1 MLARARLW
9 PDDVSHHHGQQ
20 NLTSSWLKGKLYSKW
35 CLHLLLFHSSISPP
49 LSCKSSET
57 PSGTKDDDLRRNST
71 WSRQTVAEQAAE
83 RCQGNFVKDGKWIK
97 WHYVSQTASKYQ
109 YSYSVVPFFAYT
121 WYTWLS
127 RRVCSLLVIVGYR
140 DEKWRWLMSNSHPF
154 LCRYVWDPEIFFFSN
169 YLPVRFKSKNYY
181 LLTYLLHGAESFLSS

>member
-1 MLARARLW
+1 M
-9 PDDVSHHHGQQ
+9 SQHHGQQ
-20 NLTSSWLKGKLYSKW
+20 NLTSSWLKSKLYSKW

-71 WSRQTVAEQAAE
+71 WSRQTVDEQAAE

-121 WYTWLS
+121 WYTSLS
-127 RRVCSLLVIVGYR
+127 CRGSSLLVSVGYR
-140 DEKWRWLMSNSHPF
+140 DEKWRWLLSNSHPL
-154 LCRYVWDPEIFFFSN
+154 LCRYVWRPKCFF
-169 YLPVRFKSKNYY
+169 P
-181 LLTYLLHGAESFLSS
+181 LTYRYVSGPKIIMLFIL